1 MSRWPSRNRVLT
13 QTLRPPVFFL
23 QLHQRA
29 ASKTTNMRPAKSSHA
44 PASTH
49 AESPPEFRPHL
60 LRNNSP
66 LSLPFPE
73 KVLIANPASTC
84 HSPPPPHHPQSIS
97 HPPNP
102 RSPPNIVHPL
112 NRHSPAS
119 DPPPS
124 SALHPEV
131 RCRPPHPSIYPI
143 ENANEKPPIPPA
155 LKPPLRPPHPGVP
168 IYIPQPLRFPLPPA
182 RNVQKSDKNFQHH
195 P

>member
-23 QLHQRA
+23 PLHQRA
-29 ASKTTNMRPAKSSHA
+29 ASKTTNMRTAKSSHA

-49 AESPPEFRPHL
+49 AESPPEFRPHP

-84 HSPPPPHHPQSIS
+84 HPPPPPITRKVFRTPR
-97 HPPNP
+97 PPNP

-124 SALHPEV
+124 SAPSTPKCDAAPHIHLFTPSKTPMKN
-131 RCRPPHPSIYPI
+131 PPF
-143 ENANEKPPIPPA
+143 
-155 LKPPLRPPHPGVP
+155 
-168 IYIPQPLRFPLPPA
+168 PQ
-182 RNVQKSDKNFQHH
+182 H
-195 P
+195 

>member
-1 MSRWPSRNRVLT
+1 
-13 QTLRPPVFFL
+13 
-23 QLHQRA
+23 
-29 ASKTTNMRPAKSSHA
+29 MRTAKSSHA

-49 AESPPEFRPHL
+49 AESPPEFRPHP

-73 KVLIANPASTC
+73 KVLIANPASTR
-84 HSPPPPHHPQSIS
+84 HPPPPPSPAKYFA
-97 HPPNP
+97 PPVP
-102 RSPPNIVHPL
+102 RTPAVPPNIVHPL
-112 NRHSPAS
+112 NRRSPAS

-124 SALHPEV
+124 TALHPEA

-168 IYIPQPLRFPLPPA
+168 IYFPQPLRFPLPQPGMCKKVTKIS
-182 RNVQKSDKNFQHH
+182 NITLDTNSLISYIMFISWGG
-195 P
+195 